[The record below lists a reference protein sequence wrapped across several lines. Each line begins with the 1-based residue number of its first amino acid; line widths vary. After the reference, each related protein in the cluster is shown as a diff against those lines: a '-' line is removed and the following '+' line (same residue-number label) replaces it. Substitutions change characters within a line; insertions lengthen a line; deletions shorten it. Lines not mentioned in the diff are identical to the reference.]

1 MKKALFTF
9 ASLCFSLMALAQTQY
24 DYYDD
29 DAVAGGADRALNGF
43 IILFLI
49 VVALVVII
57 FILGGISKIM
67 YELSPQSTIDRQK
80 KEKEEKEKQERIR
93 KEEERKKA
101 LLALPEN
108 TIKLLIEAKPHLV
121 ELAGAANRIHTSALA
136 ICLSSINRIYWEGKE
151 ITEQVGYIDKPIDF
165 YYGRHYETPHDKFNH
180 LYELIV
186 SEHCAKLADQS
197 NVTSFEI
204 EFTIR
209 GDFDPQKFKIL
220 SHKHYGLR
228 HHNIERNIKCLEFV
242 FYNGDVLQAHLT
254 NGEPICFPYT
264 GYNSYPIF

>member
-1 MKKALFTF
+1 MKKALSTF
-9 ASLCFSLMALAQTQY
+9 ISLCFSIIALAQTQY
-24 DYYDD
+24 DYYNDGD
-29 DAVAGGADRALNGF
+29 VAGGADRTLNGI

-49 VVALVVII
+49 VVALFLIVFV
-57 FILGGISKIM
+57 LGGISKIM

-80 KEKEEKEKQERIR
+80 KEKDEREKQKIIK

-108 TIKLLIEAKPHLV
+108 TIQLLIEAKPHLV
-121 ELAGAANRIHTSALA
+121 ELAGGGNRIHTSALA
-136 ICLSSINRIYWEGKE
+136 ICLSSINRIFWQGKN
-151 ITEQVGYIDKPIDF
+151 ITDHVGYIDKNIDF
-165 YYGRHYETPHDKFNH
+165 YYGRHYEAPNDKFNH

-197 NVTSFEI
+197 NITSFEI

-220 SHKHYGLR
+220 SHKHCGLR

-242 FYNGDVLQAHLT
+242 FYNGDVLQTHLT

-264 GYNSYPIF
+264 GYDSFPIF